1 MKSNTSLSLVLLYKN
16 QNGCDTSHF
25 LMKHNISK
33 AELASKMC
41 FIEKLDDGQSVKEDY
56 VSE

>member
-25 LMKHNISK
+25 LMKHNISE
-33 AELASKMC
+33 AELASKMSS
-41 FIEKLDDGQSVKEDY
+41 IEKLDDGQNAKEGY